1 MICNTDGCSGH
12 LIRHGSQARGPRW
25 RCAQCGTVKTGR
37 LPGTTGCHLGKGVNV
52 GRFMSALMRPGGN
65 ARSQVCHDLG
75 MSATGFDQQL
85 SAVAKAVEARFAQR
99 FTPGTQSGLVVHLSV
114 GGTSKQIAVG
124 KGRGGRFR
132 VIAFPPHLPLAF
144 QSWVQ
149 DTQGTSPEAQ
159 WLQAVL
165 APGLTENNMDDR
177 LWVILGRTNAYP
189 LS

>member
-1 MICNTDGCSGH
+1 MNCVEPGCRGH

-37 LPGTTGCHLGKGVNV
+37 LPGTTGCHLGKGMNV
-52 GRFMSALMRPGGN
+52 DRFMSALMRQGGN

-99 FTPGTQSGLVVHLSV
+99 FTPATQIGLVVHLSF
-114 GGTSKQIAVG
+114 GGTAYQVAVG

-132 VIAFPPHLPLAF
+132 VIAFPPYLPSAF

-149 DTQGTSPEAQ
+149 DRQGTSLEAQ

-165 APGLTENNMDDR
+165 APGLTENNTDDR
-177 LWVILGRTNAYP
+177 LWVILGRTNAYSLP
-189 LS
+189 